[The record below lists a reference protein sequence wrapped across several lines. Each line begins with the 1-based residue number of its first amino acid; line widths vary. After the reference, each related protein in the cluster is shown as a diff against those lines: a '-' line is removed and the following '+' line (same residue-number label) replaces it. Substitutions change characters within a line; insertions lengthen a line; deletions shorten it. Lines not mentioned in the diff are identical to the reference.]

1 MPRHRGNSGHPQNSL
16 PAFAPR
22 RAVRRTIGRSHF
34 GQLGIGTVV
43 SSASELMSTA
53 SVSASEG
60 TTAAQC
66 ATKAPIATFVARATT
81 EADSSRA
88 ALALIVHENC

>member
-1 MPRHRGNSGHPQNSL
+1 MPRHRGNSEHPQNSL

-53 SVSASEG
+53 SVRASEG
-60 TTAAQC
+60 TIAAQVC
-66 ATKAPIATFVARATT
+66 DQGTNSNIR
-81 EADSSRA
+81 S
-88 ALALIVHENC
+88 